1 MTGYRVKNAL
11 LVILF
16 LFSLTSFA
24 TEQTTSINQTDS
36 VADSTLQEGKII
48 AYYNR
53 DWQQVP
59 ANARAFY
66 YRKLISIDANKGYWI
81 QDFYTDTHTKQID
94 PVLVVDKADILQG
107 HITPNEGE
115 VMVWF
120 RDGLK
125 KEQSQYQN
133 GQIQSVIKWHRNGQK
148 ELEGY
153 YKKGE
158 RQGVWTSWH
167 QNGNKRWQGSFE
179 KGMQQGVWQYWY
191 PSGELNVEGAFKEGK
206 RQDLWVMWSRVGKK
220 EREMQFEQGEKIAQW
235 KDFEEEH

>member
-11 LVILF
+11 LVILI
-16 LFSLTSFA
+16 LFSWTSFA

-81 QDFYTDTHTKQID
+81 QDFYADTHTKQID

-153 YKKGE
+153 YQQGE
-158 RQGVWTSWH
+158 RNGVWTGWY

-179 KGMQQGVWQYWY
+179 R
-191 PSGELNVEGAFKEGK
+191 GK
-206 RQDLWVMWSRVGKK
+206 RQGLWTIWSIRGNKDQ
-220 EREMQFEQGEKIAQW
+220 EMQFEQGEKIAQW
-235 KDFEEEH
+235 RDFEEEQ

>member
-24 TEQTTSINQTDS
+24 TEQTTLINQADS
-36 VADSTLQEGKII
+36 VADNTLQEGKII
-48 AYYNR
+48 AYYDE

-59 ANARAFY
+59 ANGKVSY

-94 PVLVVDKADILQG
+94 PVLVVDKSDILQG
-107 HITPNEGE
+107 HITPIEGE

-120 RDGLK
+120 KDGLK
-125 KEQSQYQN
+125 KEQSKYQN

-148 ELEGY
+148 GLEGY
-153 YKKGE
+153 YQQGE
-158 RQGVWTSWH
+158 RNGTWTGWY

-179 KGMQQGVWQYWY
+179 R
-191 PSGELNVEGAFKEGK
+191 GK
-206 RQDLWVMWSRVGKK
+206 RQGLWTIWSIRGNKDQ
-220 EREMQFEQGEKIAQW
+220 EMQFEQGEKIAQW
-235 KDFEEEH
+235 QDFEEEQ